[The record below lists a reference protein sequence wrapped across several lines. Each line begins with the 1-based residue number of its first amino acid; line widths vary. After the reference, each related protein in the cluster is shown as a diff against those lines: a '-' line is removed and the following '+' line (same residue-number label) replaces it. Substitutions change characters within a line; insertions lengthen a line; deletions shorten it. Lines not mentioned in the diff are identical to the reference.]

1 MADAADNESIR
12 ATITSKSS
20 PHSTYIQV
28 LETKFWQ
35 TTVLSLAGRAFA

>member
-1 MADAADNESIR
+1 MADTADNESFR
-12 ATITSKSS
+12 ATITSTSS

-35 TTVLSLAGRAFA
+35 KTVLSMAGRAFA